1 MNFKKYILIILT
13 GCLLYSCSSKPT
25 AQKLPGSVRNTLNL
39 LQVDPQFVMYLN
51 FKSMRSTDFW
61 KENVSDSILA
71 TEQTFGNLLHTF
83 KQVTGASISENLD
96 ELYYS
101 NSWVGENAIV
111 LRGVFDRN
119 KLDEYIKTDSTYSTR
134 TSTDGTKLYLNEN
147 NRLYFFFK
155 DAFTICASNYLSK
168 VNEMTTV
175 RDTSKTGLST
185 NENMMR
191 AIDGIIY
198 KENIWMVSTEPT
210 FIRGI
215 FLNFFGNPP
224 SADSLSAQTDSSA
237 LSNIEDIKNMYKK
250 IGSISFSAKMD
261 DNLLFLIQGDCVDA
275 RAAASLRNYLAAVLA
290 LSKLKSNP
298 ASGSGSNENIVDNI
312 KVNVYDKTVL
322 LEMKITSENIN
333 LFRRSLRT
341 GQP

>member
-1 MNFKKYILIILT
+1 MKRYILILFCGFI
-13 GCLLYSCSSKPT
+13 LYSCSSKPT
-25 AQKLPGSVRNTLNL
+25 AEKLPVSVRNTLNL
-39 LQVDPQFVMYLN
+39 LQGDPQFVMYLN
-51 FKSMRSTDFW
+51 FKSMRGSDFW

-111 LRGVFDRN
+111 LRGIFDRN

-134 TSTDGTKLYLNEN
+134 TGSDGIKIYLNEN

-155 DAFTICASNYLSK
+155 DTYTICASNYLSK
-168 VNEMTTV
+168 VNEMSAV
-175 RDTSKTGLST
+175 KDTSKTGLIT
-185 NENMMR
+185 NENMMKTIEE
-191 AIDGIIY
+191 AIY

-215 FLNFFGNPP
+215 FLNFFGGVPDMDTITTQ
-224 SADSLSAQTDSSA
+224 ADSAA
-237 LSNIEDIKNMYKK
+237 LSNIEDIKNIYKK
-250 IGSISFSAKMD
+250 ISAISFSAKMD
-261 DNLLFLIQGDCVDA
+261 DNLIFLIQGECVDN
-275 RAAASLRNYLAAVLA
+275 RAAASLRNYLAAILA
-290 LSKLKSNP
+290 FSKIKSEP
-298 ASGSGSNENIVDNI
+298 ASGSGSEENIVDNI

-333 LFRRSLRT
+333 LFRRSLRAP
-341 GQP
+341 Q